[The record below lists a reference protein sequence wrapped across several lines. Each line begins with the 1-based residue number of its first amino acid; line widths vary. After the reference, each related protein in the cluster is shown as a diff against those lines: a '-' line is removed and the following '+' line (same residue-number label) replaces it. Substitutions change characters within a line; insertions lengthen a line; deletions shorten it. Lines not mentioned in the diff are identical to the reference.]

1 MATASVFVIVVP
13 ICAQPRSAIGHGC
26 RLARSNRDTPRPPYR
41 HKGPLWGVST
51 AGAEELDP
59 AVACLVISAYN
70 SWVAQRGSMAKVSG
84 TTAVTAGLGA
94 LVLANVVLSS
104 GARRAEPQA
113 RQDISPASGALVDAG
128 AAVQLRSGAWRHW
141 QAPTGSAAPHWAVA
155 PGPLALGEAPQANI
169 AGADPIEGSSSR
181 VSRVAS
187 KHLRGALVAPLLEA
201 SEAHAT
207 SNTSQ
212 QRGDVACQVG
222 LGAGADS
229 QPSSST
235 RPCAHGRP

>member
-1 MATASVFVIVVP
+1 
-13 ICAQPRSAIGHGC
+13 
-26 RLARSNRDTPRPPYR
+26 
-41 HKGPLWGVST
+41 
-51 AGAEELDP
+51 
-59 AVACLVISAYN
+59 
-70 SWVAQRGSMAKVSG
+70 MAKVSG

-128 AAVQLRSGAWRHW
+128 VAVQLRSGAWRHW
-141 QAPTGSAAPHWAVA
+141 PAPTGPAAPHWAVA

-169 AGADPIEGSSSR
+169 AGADPIEGSR

-187 KHLRGALVAPLLEA
+187 KHLGGALVAPLPEA

-207 SNTSQ
+207 SNTFH
-212 QRGDVACQVG
+212 QRPDVACQVG
-222 LGAGADS
+222 PGAGAEDT

-235 RPCAHGRP
+235 RSCAHGRP